1 MDPFHV
7 VQWATKALDEVRRQV
22 WNVARQGGQQEAADD
37 LKGARYALWKNPED
51 LTKNQKAKLSVIQ
64 DTNMRLYRAYLL
76 KEQLRKVFRLRGKRG
91 MNLLDAWL
99 QWARRCQLPDF
110 VKVAKSIS
118 NHRAAIEAAL
128 TEGLT
133 NARVESMNT
142 KIRLITRMAFGFRST
157 DALIA
162 LAMLSLG
169 GLCPSLPG
177 RA

>member
-1 MDPFHV
+1 
-7 VQWATKALDEVRRQV
+7 
-22 WNVARQGGQQEAADD
+22 VAVAAG
-37 LKGARYALWKNPED
+37 KPSGSAGP
-51 LTKNQKAKLSVIQ
+51 
-64 DTNMRLYRAYLL
+64 
-76 KEQLRKVFRLRGKRG
+76 LRKVFRLRGKRG

-99 QWARRCQLPDF
+99 RWARRCRIPEF

-118 NHRAAIEAAL
+118 NHRVAIQAAL

-169 GLCPSLPG
+169 GFCPPLPC